1 MSIQVKCPVCGEETD
16 HEMLRDGEPAT
27 VQCSEC
33 SHIHRS
39 VIKIPKVIEIR
50 AIISSEGESRQG
62 TIELTDDEIVEV
74 GNTFVADVGD
84 DIFGVE
90 VTGIELGPARRM
102 RASTQDITC
111 LWTRVIDSVIIRA
124 SLHKGALT
132 YPLYE
137 QVDGETVY
145 TIGEI
150 ASVGG
155 RQFRVTRIKL
165 RDGAVVRKP
174 GSYAEARFIKRV
186 YGERS

>member
-1 MSIQVKCPVCGEETD
+1 MSISLTCPTCQEETD
-16 HEMLRDGEPAT
+16 HEILRDSDPAT
-27 VQCSEC
+27 VQCTEC
-33 SHIHRS
+33 NHIHRTA
-39 VIKIPKVIEIR
+39 IKIPKVIEIR

-62 TIELTDDEIVEV
+62 TIELTDDETVEV

-90 VTGIELGPARRM
+90 VTGIEMGAARRM
-102 RASTQDITC
+102 RASTSDITC

-137 QVDGETVY
+137 QVEGETVY

>member
-1 MSIQVKCPVCGEETD
+1 MSISVKCPVCGEETD
-16 HEMLRDGEPAT
+16 HEILRDSEPAT

-39 VIKIPKVIEIR
+39 IIKFPKVLAIR
-50 AIISSEGESRQG
+50 AVVSNEGESSQG
-62 TIELTDDEIVEV
+62 TIELTDDEVVEI

-90 VTGIELGPARRM
+90 VTGIEVGPARRR
-102 RASTQDITC
+102 RADTREITC
-111 LWTRVIDSVIIRA
+111 LWTRVIDSVIVRA
-124 SLHKGALT
+124 SLHKGAVT

-150 ASVGG
+150 TSVGG

-165 RDGAVVRKP
+165 RDGALVRKP
-174 GSYAEARFIKRV
+174 GSYAEARFIKRI